1 MKNTLIL
8 FTLLGIFT
16 VSCKTPGD
24 FDSIKIKYIDSS
36 VPPQY
41 HRSYTFFATEN
52 SIRLSVY
59 SYGNILNDTTITITS
74 NQFNEIRQTV
84 KSAKLKSRQE
94 KNNSDCTGGTALEIV
109 LFKNNTKVFEG
120 HTYLCGGSTYGN
132 LSGDI
137 DSILSKFKSFFD
149 NFEQYL
155 K

>member
-1 MKNTLIL
+1 MKKSLIL
-8 FTLLGIFT
+8 LTIFGIFT
-16 VSCKTPGD
+16 LSCKTSKD
-24 FDSIKIKYIDSS
+24 FDSIKIRYIDSS

-41 HRSYTFFATEN
+41 HRSYSFFATEN
-52 SIRLSVY
+52 SIRLTVD

-84 KSAKLKSRQE
+84 KTAKLKSLQE
-94 KNNSDCTGGTALEIV
+94 KKNSHCTGGTAREIV
-109 LFKNNTKVFEG
+109 LFKNNTKVLEG
-120 HTYLCGGSTYGN
+120 HIYLCGATTYGN

-137 DSILSKFKSFFD
+137 DSIISKFKSFFD